1 MEFLPQLVASGL
13 VNGSIYSLMAIG
25 YVIIYKGTSVVNFA
39 QGEAVMTG
47 GYLALVLYTVL
58 QLPVYLVLPLTFLGS
73 MLFWLLLERVAY
85 RPLQDAP
92 VFSLVI
98 ATFAVGLSLRSLVRL
113 VFGPDIYQFPPL
125 FSTAPVEFGGV
136 FLNEQSLWIVVVSL
150 AATLLLLGFFRFT
163 RLGKAMRAVSQNR
176 DGAWIVGIPVRRYF
190 GLIWGLGSAFGA
202 VGGVLLAPLIILH
215 PEMGWIAIKAFAV
228 AILGGFTS
236 VTGAFVGGLALG
248 VVENLAGFFVSTHVK
263 DVVAFLVMIG
273 VLCVRPTGLFGEAPV
288 KKV

>member
-1 MEFLPQLVASGL
+1 MDVLPQLVASGL

-39 QGEAVMTG
+39 QGEAVMVG
-47 GYLALVLYTVL
+47 GYFALVFYTTL
-58 QLPVYLVLPLTFLGS
+58 HLPAYAVLPLTFLAS
-73 MLFWLLLERVAY
+73 MLFWVVVERIAY

-98 ATFAVGLSLRSLVRL
+98 ATFAVGLSLRSLARL
-113 VFGPDIYQFPPL
+113 VFGPDIYHFPPL
-125 FSTAPVEFGGV
+125 FSTAPIQFQGV
-136 FLNEQSLWIVVVSL
+136 FLNKQSLWILIVSL
-150 AATLLLLGFFRFT
+150 LSTVILLLFFRLT

-176 DGAWIVGIPVRRYF
+176 DGAWVVGIPVRRYF

-202 VGGVLLAPLIILH
+202 TGGVLLAPLIILH
-215 PEMGWIAIKAFAV
+215 PEMGWVAIKAFAV

-236 VTGAFVGGLALG
+236 VPGAFVGGLALG
-248 VVENLAGFFVSTHVK
+248 VVENLASFFVSTHIK

-273 VLCVRPTGLFGEAPV
+273 VLWVRPTGLFGQVAI